1 MNAQSRTL
9 SGGGRSLS
17 GAWVVAGPVVIGAR
31 EALQKT
37 AWNGSLPQTI
47 PRVEPEKLSMRRA
60 QSSLISLPG
69 SVSALLPP
77 SATISTTWGLSG
89 GTGRPMYPV
98 SSRLCDL
105 AYLSPSLPPSP
116 DASYS
121 SLGAPVSRKPSLT
134 TSHSRGDIPALCCCG
149 VYPTHCTA
157 MTCLPVSSRRRDA
170 APCSPL

>member
-17 GAWVVAGPVVIGAR
+17 GAWVVAGPVVTGAR
-31 EALQKT
+31 EALLKT
-37 AWNGSLPQTI
+37 ASDGSLPQTI
-47 PRVEPEKLSMRRA
+47 PRVKPEKLPMRLA

-69 SVSALLPP
+69 
-77 SATISTTWGLSG
+77 LSLHYFPLQPLFQPRG
-89 GTGRPMYPV
+89 
-98 SSRLCDL
+98 
-105 AYLSPSLPPSP
+105 AYLGALDAPCTLSAQGSSIWHTSPPCSLLHLMHP
-116 DASYS
+116 YS

-149 VYPTHCTA
+149 VYPTPCTA